1 MQTIEKEFENVEG
14 QAAPVPTRTQ
24 ADVSSVPQTNGKAK
38 AGGGDPMEELYPR
51 VEIDRL
57 LVGTPILANAKS
69 DAWKSR
75 KEALEQFQGLLEAN
89 RRFKP
94 TMGKRHFAVQCPTH
108 TQHTGD
114 IGQVLKARIPDT
126 NKAVQALALDVIAR
140 VASGMGKPFEKYTRL
155 YVVPISTVLADQKAP
170 IRASARTTLTAIATA
185 CEGPESLI
193 GGVASA
199 LEAQNPLQRSELLSW
214 LSEWFKDHPAPRSM
228 DLSPLVGPVI
238 ACLDDKSGDV
248 RKGGQSVLPYLMP
261 SVGYDALVKE
271 TNNLKPASRSTVLPI
286 LQTLKAAA
294 SAKAEAQSQTRA
306 APSKA
311 QQAPSRPESVAPPD
325 SEPERAGSRIAPKSK
340 LGLGLKRPAAS
351 APPSSAAPTPTSRA
365 SSSGTPAPFTTS
377 NPDAK
382 RNRLAKDVGRWT
394 VESGPVRKDLA
405 DFLQT
410 QMEPHVSRD
419 ISQSLFSHDHNAV
432 NDWVAGMT
440 VIADCYNHTLAGDER
455 YGPTSD
461 NMRAILIANSDF
473 ALKYS
478 CLRVHENQSNLVGK
492 ALDLVEAVVA
502 LLAEENYRLGDT
514 EAACFLPTFIHKV
527 SSGVHSVCDLC
538 SCSI

>member
-38 AGGGDPMEELYPR
+38 AGGGGDAMEELYPR

-75 KEALEQFQGLLEAN
+75 KEALEQLQGLLEAN

-94 TMGKRHFAVQCPTH
+94 TMGRRLFAVQCPTH

-155 YVVPISTVLADQKAP
+155 YVVPIATVLADQKAP
-170 IRASARTTLTAIATA
+170 IRASAKATLTAIATA
-185 CEGPESLI
+185 CEGPESLVS
-193 GGVASA
+193 GLASA

-214 LSEWFKDHPAPRSM
+214 LSEWFKDHPASPSM
-228 DLSPLVGPVI
+228 DLSPLAGPVV

-248 RKGGQSVLPYLMP
+248 RKGGQTVLPFLMP

-286 LQTLKAAA
+286 LQNLKAAA
-294 SAKAEAQSQTRA
+294 SAKGDSQTRA

-311 QQAPSRPESVAPPD
+311 QQAPSRPESVGPPE

-351 APPSSAAPTPTSRA
+351 APSAAAPTPTSHA
-365 SSSGTPAPFTTS
+365 SPSGTPAPFTTS

-382 RNRLAKDVGRWT
+382 RNRLTKDVGRWT
-394 VESGPVRKDLA
+394 IESGPVRKDLA
-405 DFLQT
+405 DFLQA
-410 QMEPHVSRD
+410 QMELHVSRD
-419 ISQSLFSHDHNAV
+419 VSQSLFSHDHNAV
-432 NDWVAGMT
+432 NDWIAGMT
-440 VIADCYNHTLAGDER
+440 VIVDCYNHTLAGDER
-455 YGPTSD
+455 YGPTNE
-461 NMRAILIANSDF
+461 NMRAILIANSDL

-478 CLRVHENQSNLVGK
+478 CLRVHENQSNLVSK

-502 LLAEENYRLGDT
+502 LLADENYRLGDT

-527 SSGVHSVCDLC
+527 SSSIHSVCNLR
-538 SCSI
+538 SYSN